1 MRNDPP
7 KGPDE
12 TACALDGDADHD
24 GLAVTTAVAA
34 MNAEAP
40 LVGAADPKAVV
51 VGDCGRVKSHGAD
64 AVPGSIQT
72 AAAWSWRLLLI
83 GLGVTAALYLLAMF
97 KLIVVPV
104 ALGVLFAVLLA
115 PVVRLLT
122 VTLRLPKSFSSL
134 VAVLGLL
141 GFVTTLVTIAGREI
155 IHGFTELSN
164 QAVTGFQQALD
175 WLSEGPLGIDAARY
189 GALIDD
195 LGAAAEKNMGMLLSG
210 ALSVTTTVGQVF
222 AGSIIVIFCT
232 FFFLL
237 DGRRIWTWVVGL
249 LPRTVREDVHQAGRR
264 GVVTLGAYT
273 RTQILV
279 AFVDG
284 TGIGVGA
291 AILGLPLAFPLG
303 ALVFVGSF
311 IPFVGAILTGSVAVL
326 VAFVVEGWGTALIML
341 LIVLLVQQIEGNV
354 LQPFLMGHAVS
365 MHPVAV
371 LLVVTGGTLAA
382 GIVGALFAV
391 PIAAVLNTVILYFH
405 GHDKFPALGYEDHH
419 AQRPPGNLSFLA
431 RLRSAVSKD
440 NKSSVTQP

>member
-1 MRNDPP
+1 MYEATGAPTTVRKDPN
-7 KGPDE
+7 KGRDE
-12 TACALDGDADHD
+12 TTNELDGTVERD
-24 GLAVTTAVAA
+24 GIAVVNAVAA
-34 MNAEAP
+34 VNAEAP
-40 LVGAADPKAVV
+40 VVGAVDSKAVV
-51 VGDCGRVKSHGAD
+51 VGDCGRVKAHGAD

-72 AAAWSWRLLLI
+72 AAAWSWRVLLI
-83 GLGVTAALYLLAMF
+83 GLAVTASVYVLGMF
-97 KLIVVPV
+97 QLIVVPV
-104 ALGVLFAVLLA
+104 ALSVLFAVLLA

-122 VTLRLPKSFSSL
+122 VTLRLPKGLSVL

-141 GFVTTLVTIAGREI
+141 GFVTALVTIAGREI
-155 IHGFTELSN
+155 IHGFAELSN
-164 QAVTGFQQALD
+164 QAVSGFQQALD
-175 WLSEGPLGIDAARY
+175 WLSEGPLGIDADRY
-189 GALIDD
+189 GDLIDD

-222 AGSIIVIFCT
+222 AGSIIVLFCT

-311 IPFVGAILTGSVAVL
+311 IPF
-326 VAFVVEGWGTALIML
+326 
-341 LIVLLVQQIEGNV
+341 
-354 LQPFLMGHAVS
+354 
-365 MHPVAV
+365 
-371 LLVVTGGTLAA
+371 GG
-382 GIVGALFAV
+382 
-391 PIAAVLNTVILYFH
+391 P
-405 GHDKFPALGYEDHH
+405 
-419 AQRPPGNLSFLA
+419 R
-431 RLRSAVSKD
+431 
-440 NKSSVTQP
+440 